1 MKTTCIGFRETG
13 KFSRLFCD
21 YVENHPDLRPLYG
34 LPPTLA
40 SYPAQIGLKQ
50 ASYPAPYRA
59 QLHQALHQQYAHL
72 ATPPATLELLP
83 QPHTFTVTTGHQLNI
98 FTGPLYFH
106 YKIMTV
112 INAAQQLRQA
122 HPQYHFVPVYW
133 MASEDHDA
141 EEISAFSLFGQ
152 TYRWQAQQ
160 TGAVGRFAPQSLAQ
174 VMAQTPE
181 MASLF
186 QRAYTQCRTLAQAT
200 RLIVNELYGSQGLVV
215 VDGDDAA
222 LKQMFA
228 PALRDELLHQ
238 PSYAALQ
245 RATASL
251 QALGHS
257 AQVNPREINLFY
269 LRDQRR
275 ERIVAEG
282 EPGQPTYQV
291 LNTPW
296 RFTQAELLAQLA
308 DHPERFSPNVVLRPV
323 YQETILP
330 NLSYT
335 GGPGE
340 FAYWLQLKPVFE
352 HFQLPY
358 PILLPR
364 NFGLVINPIQQARM
378 QKLGIDVPTLFQ
390 GQDGPKQRLVDQYA
404 QGNLGTEAEAEQLG
418 QVFAG
423 LGQRA
428 TQADPTL
435 AKLVAAE
442 QQRALQSLGK
452 VGKRIRRAYERQ
464 AQTELRQLQALW
476 DQLFPGGG
484 LQERTENYLTFALN
498 DPQFLAKVASQ
509 FDPFDQR
516 FYVMQTS

>member
-21 YVENHPDLRPLYG
+21 YVDNHPDLQPFYG

-40 SYPAQIGLKQ
+40 NYQAQIGQKQ
-50 ASYPAPYRA
+50 ASYPAASRPIL
-59 QLHQALHQQYAHL
+59 QQALQRQYAHL
-72 ATPPATLELLP
+72 ANPPAANLDKLL
-83 QPHTFTVTTGHQLNI
+83 QTNTFTLTTGHQLNI

-112 INAAQQLRQA
+112 INAARCLGQA
-122 HPQYHFVPVYW
+122 YPDYHFVPVYW

-141 EEISAFSLFGQ
+141 DEISEFTLFGQ
-152 TYRWQAQQ
+152 PYRWQPQQ
-160 TGAVGRFAPQSLAQ
+160 TGAVGRFSPHSLAQ

-181 MASLF
+181 MDGLF
-186 QRAYTQCRTLAQAT
+186 QRAYTQCATLAQAT
-200 RLIVNELYGSQGLVV
+200 RLIVNELYGHHGLVV
-215 VDGDDAA
+215 VDGDDAD
-222 LKQMFA
+222 LKRLFA
-228 PALRDELLHQ
+228 PTLRDELLHQ
-238 PSYAALQ
+238 PSYPAMQ
-245 RATASL
+245 RATAGL
-251 QALGHS
+251 QTLGYP

-269 LRDQRR
+269 LREHTR
-275 ERIVAEG
+275 ERIVAD
-282 EPGQPTYQV
+282 PDNQAYQV
-291 LNTPW
+291 LNSPW
-296 RFTQAELLAQLA
+296 KFTQAELLAELA
-308 DHPERFSPNVVLRPV
+308 AHPERFSPNVVLRPV

-340 FAYWLQLKPVFE
+340 FAYWLQLKPVFA
-352 HFQLPY
+352 HFNLPY

-378 QKLGIDVPTLFQ
+378 QKLGLEVPALFQ
-390 GQDGPKQRLVDQYA
+390 GMEKPKQKLIDQHA
-404 QGNLGTEAEAEQLG
+404 QGNLGTEAEAELLG
-418 QVFAG
+418 QVFAQ

-435 AKLVAAE
+435 TKLVAAE

-464 AQTELRQLQALW
+464 AETELRQLQSLW
-476 DQLFPGGG
+476 GQLFPGGG

-498 DPQFLAKVASQ
+498 DPDFLPQVAAA
-509 FDPFDQR
+509 FDPFDLR
-516 FYVMQTS
+516 FYVLQTE